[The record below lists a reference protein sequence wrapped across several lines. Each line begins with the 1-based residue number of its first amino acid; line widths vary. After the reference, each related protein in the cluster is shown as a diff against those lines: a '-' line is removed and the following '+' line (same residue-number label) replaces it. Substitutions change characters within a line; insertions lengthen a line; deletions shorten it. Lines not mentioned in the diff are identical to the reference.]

1 MKDFFKIEPT
11 WDKELTNYLHSDNF
25 LALSSFIFQE
35 YASKEIYPKSEDIFK
50 AFWLTLFSQ
59 VKVVIIG
66 QDPYHEPNQAHG
78 LCFSVPVETNTPPSL
93 KNIYREMEADL
104 NIKKNLDQGNL
115 EYLAKQGV
123 LLLNSVL
130 TVVSHQAG
138 SHSKKGWEEFSDEV
152 IKVLSDKKQNIV
164 FILWGKYAQN
174 KKRLINNKKHLV
186 LLSPHPS
193 PLSAY
198 KGFFGCK
205 HFSKTNEY
213 LKRNKSK
220 SIIW

>member
-50 AFWLTLFSQ
+50 AFWITPFSQ

-130 TVVSHQAG
+130 TVVSRQAG

>member
-50 AFWLTLFSQ
+50 AFWLTPFSQ

-130 TVVSHQAG
+130 TVVSRQAG

>member
-130 TVVSHQAG
+130 TVVSRQAG